1 MAATHTHTHTHWHTR
16 GTCGL
21 FPASADDDDGHAP
34 TETNRNRPRDPPHK
48 AYCFLKTKIFQ
59 QILQNSLNF
68 IWIWIWRQIVSNW
81 FFFNKKK
88 RIFFDDEQLKYNEKK
103 KEIPENIPRF
113 RAATRNGGGTYLL
126 MIYDARRFF
135 FFWRGK
141 DGGFGSL
148 CGSLITFSYR
158 RRWRNNQNAWI
169 FFSFYPKM
177 LNVLKF
183 WHQVQVIDYKW
194 GQFLKTRSGP
204 TLDWINF
211 CLKDFW

>member
-1 MAATHTHTHTHWHTR
+1 MWAISSICRWWWWSCTHWNQQKPPA
-16 GTCGL
+16 GPAPQGL
-21 FPASADDDDGHAP
+21 L
-34 TETNRNRPRDPPHK
+34 
-48 AYCFLKTKIFQ
+48 FLETKIFQ
-59 QILQNSLNF
+59 QILKNSLNF
-68 IWIWIWRQIVSNW
+68 ILIWIWRQIVSNW
-81 FFFNKKK
+81 FFFLKEKKFLWWWATK
-88 RIFFDDEQLKYNEKK
+88 IQWEK